1 LVESMSTNGWV
12 GNPIDVVSM
21 PDGTLA
27 TIDNTRVLAAR
38 MAGIDVQANVRGF
51 GELITDPVR
60 QASLTERGI
69 VPDTWGDAALLRIN
83 KPIQNATYPNMNP
96 NWSTRYP
103 YGSIY
108 DPMVRH

>member
-1 LVESMSTNGWV
+1 MSKRGWV
-12 GNPIDVVSM
+12 GKPIDIVSM

-51 GELITDPVR
+51 GAAISDPIR
-60 QASLTERGI
+60 RATLTEAGI
-69 VPDTWGDAALLRIN
+69 VPKTWGDAALLRIN
-83 KPIQNATYPNMNP
+83 KPIQNATYPNMSP
-96 NWSTRYP
+96 TWSTRFP

-108 DPMVRH
+108 DPVVK